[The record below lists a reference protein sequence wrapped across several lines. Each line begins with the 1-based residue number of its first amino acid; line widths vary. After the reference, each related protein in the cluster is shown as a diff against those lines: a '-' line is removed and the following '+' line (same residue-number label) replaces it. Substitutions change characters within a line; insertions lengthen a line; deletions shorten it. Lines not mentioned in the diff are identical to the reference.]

1 MIGADDGTSIGD
13 SKNLLFDKAELHVVG
28 RSSEQLV
35 DRSVEVGLMIL
46 KHSGFSQHLRLI

>member
-1 MIGADDGTSIGD
+1 
-13 SKNLLFDKAELHVVG
+13 L
-28 RSSEQLV
+28 EQLV